1 MLKKNS
7 DNDGYQFGT
16 KWYSSEEILEKL
28 EKGEISFEDFL
39 NKCYIGDL
47 TDEEIEDD
55 RREAMKIFADAF
67 VVKQLQEK
75 KIEIVILDEDDKPVE
90 KKDVKDNGKYKI
102 AISYGDKNY
111 SVSDFSFSKKAEASE
126 SPAEVSESATEASE
140 SPVEAPAVKTPEKF
154 AYVSEG
160 KIIPEDKVE
169 LLRIAKKPVKKV
181 VFAAGKKE
189 FSIEDAAYLI
199 ENTTIEVSVYD
210 ISTEDLYP
218 PRLNDEEVA
227 KILADYKKS
236 KKK

>member
-7 DNDGYQFGT
+7 GNDDSGMYQFGT

-75 KIEIVILDEDDKPVE
+75 KIEIVILDENDNLVE
-90 KKDVKDNGKYKI
+90 KKDVKNDGKYKI
-102 AISYGDKNY
+102 AINYGDKNY
-111 SVSDFSFSKKAEASE
+111 SVSDFSFSKKAEA
-126 SPAEVSESATEASE
+126 SESATEASE

-160 KIIPEDKVE
+160 KIIPEDKAE

-181 VFAAGKKE
+181 VFAVGKKE
-189 FSIEDAAYLI
+189 FSIEDAAYLS
-199 ENTTIEVSVYD
+199 ENGATIVAYD
-210 ISTEDLYP
+210 VLAEEFYP
-218 PRLNDEEVA
+218 TRLDDEEVNKLFA
-227 KILADYKKS
+227 NYKKS

>member
-1 MLKKNS
+1 MLRKNNG
-7 DNDGYQFGT
+7 NDGSRMYQFGT

-39 NKCYIGDL
+39 NKCYIGEDL
-47 TDEEIEDD
+47 TDDVIEED

-75 KIEIVILDEDDKPVE
+75 KIAIVILDEDDKPVE
-90 KKDVKDNGKYKI
+90 KKEVKNDGKYKI

-111 SVSDFSFSKKAEASE
+111 SVSDFSFSKKVEVLE
-126 SPAEVSESATEASE
+126 SPAEVSEPATEAST
-140 SPVEAPAVKTPEKF
+140 VKTPEEF
-154 AYVSEG
+154 IYVSEG

-181 VFAAGKKE
+181 VFAVGKKE

>member
-1 MLKKNS
+1 MLRKNNG
-7 DNDGYQFGT
+7 NDGSRMYQFGT

-39 NKCYIGDL
+39 NKCYIGEDL

-126 SPAEVSESATEASE
+126 SPAEVSEPAT
-140 SPVEAPAVKTPEKF
+140 EAPAVKTPEKF

-160 KIIPEDKVE
+160 KIVPEEKVN
-169 LLRIAKKPVKKV
+169 LLKVAKKTIKKV
-181 VFAAGKKE
+181 IFTVGKE
-189 FSIEDAAYLI
+189 AFSIEDAAYLS
-199 ENTTIEVSVYD
+199 ENGTTIVVYD
-210 ISTEDLYP
+210 VSAEEFYP
-218 PRLNDEEVA
+218 TRLDDEEVN
-227 KILADYKKS
+227 KLFADYKKS